1 MTGTDEY
8 VLTGARVLLPDGRL
22 EPGAV
27 HVRAGLIAGVV
38 PADGTGVGVG
48 PGVRR
53 VGLDGRIVAPGF
65 VDTHV
70 HGGLGLNVMSADVES
85 VRAIGRRL
93 RAAGVTSF
101 VATTA
106 SLPFEQILRSVRGL
120 AALTGPTG
128 ADGADL
134 LGVHL
139 EGPFLSPEYRGVHQ
153 QENLVE
159 PSPARVAGL
168 LDAAGGAL
176 RICTIA
182 PELPHAES
190 AVRGVAA
197 AGVRVSVGHT
207 AATFEQ
213 AAAAIGWGA
222 RRATH
227 LFNAMPPIHHRNPG
241 PVPALL
247 ADPSVYLEIVADGLH
262 VAPELIGALA
272 ALPGVRERLML
283 VSDGTDVSGLPDGDH
298 HRWDGTA
305 VRVTGGRAFTPSGGI
320 AGSTSTLI
328 DGVRVLLAAGV
339 PLPVVLNAAA
349 RNPARSL
356 GLTDRGVVAAGR
368 RADLIVLDDEA
379 TITHTILHGQWERP

>member
-1 MTGTDEY
+1 MSETDEY
-8 VLTGARVLLPDGRL
+8 VLTGARVLLPAGRL
-22 EPGAV
+22 ERGAV
-27 HVRAGLIAGVV
+27 HVRDGLIAGVGA
-38 PADGTGVGVG
+38 ADGAG
-48 PGVRR
+48 PAVERID
-53 VGLDGRIVAPGF
+53 LDGRIVAPGF

-70 HGGLGLNVMSADVES
+70 HGGLGFNVMSADADA
-85 VRAIGRRL
+85 VRSIGRRL
-93 RAAGVTSF
+93 RSAGVTSF

-106 SLPFEQILRSVRGL
+106 SVPFDQVLRAVRGL

-139 EGPFLSPEYRGVHQ
+139 EGPFLSPDFRGVHR

-159 PSPARVAGL
+159 PEPALVTEL
-168 LDAAGGAL
+168 LAAAGGTL
-176 RICTIA
+176 RVCTVA
-182 PELPHAES
+182 PELPHAEY
-190 AVRGVAA
+190 AVRALAG

-207 AATFEQ
+207 AATFDQ
-213 AAAAIGWGA
+213 ARAAIGWGA

-227 LFNAMPPIHHRNPG
+227 LFNAMPSVHHRNPG

-262 VAPELIGALA
+262 VAPELIAALA
-272 ALPGVRERLML
+272 ALPGVQDRLML

-298 HRWDGTA
+298 RRWDGTP
-305 VRVTGGRAFTPSGGI
+305 VRVTDGRAFTLSGGI
-320 AGSTSTLI
+320 AGSTSTLA

-339 PLPVVLNAAA
+339 PLPIALNAAA

-356 GLTDRGVVAAGR
+356 GLTDRGAVAVGR
-368 RADLIVLDDEA
+368 RADLIVVDDDA
-379 TITHTILHGQWERP
+379 TITHTIMHGQWERP